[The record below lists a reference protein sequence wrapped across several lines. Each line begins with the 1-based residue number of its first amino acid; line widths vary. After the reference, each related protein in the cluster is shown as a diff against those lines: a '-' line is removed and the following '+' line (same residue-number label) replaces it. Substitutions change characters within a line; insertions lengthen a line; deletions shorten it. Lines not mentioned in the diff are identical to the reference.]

1 MVGVVEGS
9 AAFYWLISTHELER
23 PSDWLISSC
32 GTRVGLWQQ
41 GGGRLLKFLGE
52 ADESTEINPHFVDRP
67 EILAWIRDKCAG
79 LGARAALAGLGG
91 IGWVNIRFSRRN
103 ANS

>member
-9 AAFYWLISTHELER
+9 AAFYWLISTHKLEQ
-23 PSDWLISSC
+23 PSDWLISPR

-52 ADESTEINPHFVDRP
+52 ADESTEITNVFYRQAGHIS
-67 EILAWIRDKCAG
+67 ELATPK
-79 LGARAALAGLGG
+79 LTK
-91 IGWVNIRFSRRN
+91 N
-103 ANS
+103 